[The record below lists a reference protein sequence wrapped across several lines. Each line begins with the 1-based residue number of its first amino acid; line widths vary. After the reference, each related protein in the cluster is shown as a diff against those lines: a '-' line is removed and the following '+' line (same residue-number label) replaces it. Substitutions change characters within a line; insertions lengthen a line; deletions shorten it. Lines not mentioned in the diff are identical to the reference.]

1 MLHTIHANNPTPA
14 CPACPAR
21 PAGRL
26 QQIKDAL
33 GPGQDIDA
41 VRIATCGS
49 SGTTS
54 CPMAGPSSIRPPALV
69 TEYLAAGSL
78 RSALARRADF
88 LRSPVVRVKLCLD
101 CARVGDCW
109 GLSLWLVAG
118 DVLRVISK

>member
-1 MLHTIHANNPTPA
+1 MPLPTLP
-14 CPACPAR
+14 CPT
-21 PAGRL
+21 GRL

-54 CPMAGPSSIRPPALV
+54 CPMAGPGSIRPPALV

-101 CARVGDCW
+101 CARVGCS
-109 GLSLWLVAG
+109 GRLSVVLLAG
-118 DVLRVISK
+118 TVVHVGIG